1 MRNCIDQPATCG
13 EERSGTTAS
22 QSQPSSIRMEA
33 ARVTQRV
40 RLVHLEGALS
50 MRGGNHRRLAALVSR
65 IASVA
70 ALFPRAFGPHDAR
83 YAESASERAEP
94 SPLSGCTVKTVDAAD
109 LQPGLPDPEQHGR
122 LA

>member
-1 MRNCIDQPATCG
+1 
-13 EERSGTTAS
+13 
-22 QSQPSSIRMEA
+22 MEA

-70 ALFPRAFGPHDAR
+70 ALLPRAFGPHDAR
-83 YAESASERAEP
+83 YAESASELAEP
-94 SPLSGCTVKTVDAAD
+94 SPLSGCTVQTVDAAD
-109 LQPGLPDPEQHGR
+109 FQPGLPDPEQHGR
-122 LA
+122 PA